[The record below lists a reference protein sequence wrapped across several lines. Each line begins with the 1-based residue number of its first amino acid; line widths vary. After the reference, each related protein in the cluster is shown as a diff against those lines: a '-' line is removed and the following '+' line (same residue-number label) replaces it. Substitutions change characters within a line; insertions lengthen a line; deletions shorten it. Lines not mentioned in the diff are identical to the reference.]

1 MKSEVQVFNFENNN
15 VRIQTDENG
24 QPWFNANDVCAALEL
39 ANPRD
44 ALAKHVDSDDVAK
57 RDIIDSLGRA
67 QQTNHINESGVY
79 ALIMGSTK
87 PEAKSFK
94 RWVTSEVLPT
104 LRKTGSYTIEP
115 KKKKP
120 EAIDAPFK
128 LGKSAYGFYK
138 LIGLDKNAAAIA
150 ANQAVISLTGTN
162 LLLAGGTTH
171 LESESQQHFFNVTE
185 LGSMIGVSA
194 IRMNLILE
202 EAGLQERVFKKLVAT
217 EKGKQYSRVFDV
229 GKVSNSGVPVT
240 QLKWS
245 KDVLEVLNVE

>member
-1 MKSEVQVFNFENNN
+1 MTTEVQVFSFQDNG

-24 QPWFNANDVCAALEL
+24 QPWFNATDVCAALDMG
-39 ANPRD
+39 NPRQ
-44 ALAKHVDSDDVAK
+44 ALESHVDDEDVQK
-57 RDIIDSLGRA
+57 LDTLTSGGR
-67 QQTNHINESGVY
+67 QLQNHINESGVY
-79 ALIMGSTK
+79 ALILGSTK

-104 LRKTGSYTIEP
+104 LRKTGSYT

-171 LESESQQHFFNVTE
+171 LESESQQHYFNVTE

-202 EAGLQERVFKKLVAT
+202 AADLQERVFKKLIAT
-217 EKGKQYSRVFDV
+217 EKGKQYSRIFDV
-229 GKVSNSGVPVT
+229 GKANNSGVPVT

>member
-1 MKSEVQVFNFENNN
+1 MTTEVQVFSFEDNS

-24 QPWFNANDVCAALEL
+24 QPWFNATDVCAALDMG
-39 ANPRD
+39 NPRQ
-44 ALAKHVDSDDVAK
+44 ALESHVDDEDVQK
-57 RDIIDSLGRA
+57 LDTLTSGGR
-67 QQTNHINESGVY
+67 QLQNHINESGVY
-79 ALIMGSTK
+79 ALILGSTK

-171 LESESQQHFFNVTE
+171 LESESQQHYFNVTE

-202 EAGLQERVFKKLVAT
+202 AADLQERVFKKLIAT
-217 EKGKQYSRVFDV
+217 EKGKQYSRIFDV
-229 GKVSNSGVPVT
+229 GKANNSGVPVT

>member
-1 MKSEVQVFNFENNN
+1 MTTEVQVFSFEDNN
-15 VRIQTDENG
+15 VRTQMDDAG
-24 QPWFNANDVCAALEL
+24 QPWFNANDVCKALDL
-39 ANPRD
+39 TNPRKAIGD
-44 ALAKHVDSDDVAK
+44 HVDAEDVTKFATPTAGGVQ
-57 RDIIDSLGRA
+57 RLNFITEA
-67 QQTNHINESGVY
+67 GVY

-87 PEAKSFK
+87 PEAKKFK
-94 RWVTSEVLPT
+94 RWVTHEVLPT
-104 LRKTGSYTIEP
+104 LRKTGAYTSQP
-115 KKKKP
+115 KKKP

-171 LESESQQHFFNVTE
+171 LESESQQHYFNVTE

-202 EAGLQERVFKKLVAT
+202 AADLQERVFKKLVAT
-217 EKGKQYSRVFDV
+217 EKGKQYSRIYDV
-229 GKVSNSGVPVT
+229 GKANNSGVPVT

>member
-1 MKSEVQVFNFENNN
+1 MKSEVQVFSFEDNN
-15 VRIQTDENG
+15 VSIQTDENG
-24 QPWFNANDVCAALEL
+24 QPWFNASDVCKALEFT
-39 ANPRD
+39 NPRKAVAD
-44 ALAKHVDSDDVAK
+44 HVDAEDVTK
-57 RDIIDSLGRA
+57 RDTLTAGGVQRL
-67 QQTNHINESGVY
+67 NCVNESGVY

-87 PEAKSFK
+87 PEAKKFK
-94 RWVTSEVLPT
+94 RWVTHEVLPSI
-104 LRKTGSYTIEP
+104 RKTGAYTSQP
-115 KKKKP
+115 KKKP

-171 LESESQQHFFNVTE
+171 LESESQQHYFNVTE

-194 IRMNLILE
+194 IRMNMILE
-202 EAGLQERVFKKLVAT
+202 EADLQERVFKKLVAT
-217 EKGKQYSRVFDV
+217 EKGKQYSRIFDV
-229 GKVSNSGVPVT
+229 GKVNNSGVPVT

>member
-1 MKSEVQVFNFENNN
+1 MKSEVQVFSFEDNN
-15 VRIQTDENG
+15 VRTQMDGAG
-24 QPWFNANDVCAALEL
+24 QPWFNANDICKALEL
-39 ANPRD
+39 TNPHKAVAD
-44 ALAKHVDSDDVAK
+44 HVDEDDLTK
-57 RDIIDSLGRA
+57 FDTHDRLGRK
-67 QQTNHINESGVY
+67 QPTNFISEAGVY

-87 PEAKSFK
+87 PEAKKFK
-94 RWVTSEVLPT
+94 RWVTHEVLPT
-104 LRKTGSYTIEP
+104 LRKTGAYTIE
-115 KKKKP
+115 KKKP

-162 LLLAGGTTH
+162 LLLAGGTMH
-171 LESESQQHFFNVTE
+171 LESESQQHYFNVTE

-202 EAGLQERVFKKLVAT
+202 ASKLQERVSRKLVAT
-217 EKGKQYSRVFDV
+217 EKGKAYSRVFDV
-229 GKVSNSGVPVT
+229 GKKNDSGVPVT

-245 KDVLEVLNVE
+245 KDVLEMIDVE